1 MGLFSSLFL
10 SGSKRSNSRPSSA
23 PHHVNT
29 NYEKM
34 KREEEYQN
42 QLLSRVNAARERYQQ
57 DGNVNAAIKEYEYA
71 FIKADPPCISSQCTK
86 LVDLYMKAGQTDSAW
101 SYLNLLSS
109 RKGVHRDWVRL
120 YQAKILKQEG
130 KDKDAIDL
138 YMRGHLLKAK
148 SYGNFTRS
156 TFLRDISAPAR
167 RLGLSKDD
175 KEHLAD
181 ILDAQIRKGSFSEQA
196 IRQESRDFLKT
207 KGI

>member
-1 MGLFSSLFL
+1 MGFFSNLFSSNQ
-10 SGSKRSNSRPSSA
+10 KRPNNRPSSGSHQVKA
-23 PHHVNT
+23 

-34 KREEEYQN
+34 IQEQEYQDS
-42 QLLSRVNAARERYQQ
+42 LLRRVNAARERYQK
-57 DGNVNAAIKEYEYA
+57 DGDVNAAIKEYEYA
-71 FIKADPPCISSQCTK
+71 FVIADPPCISSQCTK
-86 LVDLYMKAGQTDSAW
+86 LVDLYMKAGRTDSAW
-101 SYLNLLSS
+101 RYLNQISS

-120 YQAKILKQEG
+120 YQAKIQKKDG

-148 SYGNFTRS
+148 SYGSFTRS

-175 KEHLAD
+175 KEQLAD
-181 ILDAQIRKGSFSEQA
+181 ILEAQINKGSFSEQA
-196 IRQESRDFLKT
+196 IRQKYREFLKA